1 MEMGKLSSHMWR
13 LNQIIY
19 TKYFWGYVLFWIL
32 ICLGLWYW
40 LEGNDRL
47 VIEILKGPNLS
58 QNSFLV
64 LSIWLLH
71 WFIIHTFFL
80 AVVYRRRASDFFL
93 EVIRFSSI
101 KLWIRYQIW
110 TCFLYGLILIMVKV
124 LVIQFMLQLPNW
136 DIGVLFIVDSLNAC
150 VLVLFCFMLYALGA
164 NVQMNF
170 ACVSFFLL
178 MIVFGG
184 LFVGNRTNYLFYI
197 LNRGNGD
204 IGRDLFLQLLFLVFF
219 FSKHFLFHSSKE
231 EVYRMNEIITLKNI
245 QLELKKTCV
254 FQNLNFSC
262 KQGEIIGITGANGS
276 GKSVLFKLIAG
287 LYSPSYGEVLING
300 ENIVPERKIPANLG
314 ALIEEPGFINYYSG
328 FKNLQYLASIRGVVG
343 NQEIN
348 DTLKIVGLYEQKD
361 QKVKTYSL
369 GMRKKLGI
377 AQAIM
382 ENPSIL
388 LLDEPMNALDK
399 SSVENMRTLF
409 RKLSSEKGT
418 TILIASHSEEDI
430 RILCDKVYAIE
441 DKVCTLCSD

>member
-1 MEMGKLSSHMWR
+1 M
-13 LNQIIY
+13 
-19 TKYFWGYVLFWIL
+19 F
-32 ICLGLWYW
+32 
-40 LEGNDRL
+40 
-47 VIEILKGPNLS
+47 
-58 QNSFLV
+58 
-64 LSIWLLH
+64 
-71 WFIIHTFFL
+71 
-80 AVVYRRRASDFFL
+80 
-93 EVIRFSSI
+93 
-101 KLWIRYQIW
+101 
-110 TCFLYGLILIMVKV
+110 
-124 LVIQFMLQLPNW
+124 
-136 DIGVLFIVDSLNAC
+136 
-150 VLVLFCFMLYALGA
+150 
-164 NVQMNF
+164 
-170 ACVSFFLL
+170 
-178 MIVFGG
+178 
-184 LFVGNRTNYLFYI
+184 
-197 LNRGNGD
+197 
-204 IGRDLFLQLLFLVFF
+204 
-219 FSKHFLFHSSKE
+219 
-231 EVYRMNEIITLKNI
+231 
-245 QLELKKTCV
+245 

>member
-1 MEMGKLSSHMWR
+1 
-13 LNQIIY
+13 
-19 TKYFWGYVLFWIL
+19 
-32 ICLGLWYW
+32 
-40 LEGNDRL
+40 
-47 VIEILKGPNLS
+47 
-58 QNSFLV
+58 
-64 LSIWLLH
+64 
-71 WFIIHTFFL
+71 
-80 AVVYRRRASDFFL
+80 
-93 EVIRFSSI
+93 
-101 KLWIRYQIW
+101 
-110 TCFLYGLILIMVKV
+110 
-124 LVIQFMLQLPNW
+124 
-136 DIGVLFIVDSLNAC
+136 
-150 VLVLFCFMLYALGA
+150 
-164 NVQMNF
+164 
-170 ACVSFFLL
+170 
-178 MIVFGG
+178 
-184 LFVGNRTNYLFYI
+184 
-197 LNRGNGD
+197 
-204 IGRDLFLQLLFLVFF
+204 
-219 FSKHFLFHSSKE
+219 
-231 EVYRMNEIITLKNI
+231 MNEIIILKNI
-245 QLELKKTCV
+245 ELKLKKTCV
-254 FQNLNFSC
+254 FQHLNFSC

>member
-1 MEMGKLSSHMWR
+1 
-13 LNQIIY
+13 
-19 TKYFWGYVLFWIL
+19 
-32 ICLGLWYW
+32 
-40 LEGNDRL
+40 
-47 VIEILKGPNLS
+47 
-58 QNSFLV
+58 
-64 LSIWLLH
+64 
-71 WFIIHTFFL
+71 
-80 AVVYRRRASDFFL
+80 
-93 EVIRFSSI
+93 
-101 KLWIRYQIW
+101 
-110 TCFLYGLILIMVKV
+110 
-124 LVIQFMLQLPNW
+124 
-136 DIGVLFIVDSLNAC
+136 
-150 VLVLFCFMLYALGA
+150 
-164 NVQMNF
+164 
-170 ACVSFFLL
+170 
-178 MIVFGG
+178 
-184 LFVGNRTNYLFYI
+184 
-197 LNRGNGD
+197 
-204 IGRDLFLQLLFLVFF
+204 
-219 FSKHFLFHSSKE
+219 
-231 EVYRMNEIITLKNI
+231 MNEIITLKNI
-245 QLELKKTCV
+245 QLKLKKTCV

-409 RKLSSEKGT
+409 RELSSEKGT

>member
-1 MEMGKLSSHMWR
+1 
-13 LNQIIY
+13 
-19 TKYFWGYVLFWIL
+19 
-32 ICLGLWYW
+32 
-40 LEGNDRL
+40 
-47 VIEILKGPNLS
+47 
-58 QNSFLV
+58 
-64 LSIWLLH
+64 
-71 WFIIHTFFL
+71 
-80 AVVYRRRASDFFL
+80 
-93 EVIRFSSI
+93 
-101 KLWIRYQIW
+101 
-110 TCFLYGLILIMVKV
+110 
-124 LVIQFMLQLPNW
+124 
-136 DIGVLFIVDSLNAC
+136 
-150 VLVLFCFMLYALGA
+150 
-164 NVQMNF
+164 
-170 ACVSFFLL
+170 
-178 MIVFGG
+178 
-184 LFVGNRTNYLFYI
+184 
-197 LNRGNGD
+197 
-204 IGRDLFLQLLFLVFF
+204 
-219 FSKHFLFHSSKE
+219 
-231 EVYRMNEIITLKNI
+231 MNEIITLKNI
-245 QLELKKTCV
+245 ELKLKKTCV

-441 DKVCTLCSD
+441 DKVYAIEDKVCILCSD

>member
-1 MEMGKLSSHMWR
+1 
-13 LNQIIY
+13 
-19 TKYFWGYVLFWIL
+19 
-32 ICLGLWYW
+32 
-40 LEGNDRL
+40 
-47 VIEILKGPNLS
+47 LK
-58 QNSFLV
+58 
-64 LSIWLLH
+64 
-71 WFIIHTFFL
+71 
-80 AVVYRRRASDFFL
+80 
-93 EVIRFSSI
+93 
-101 KLWIRYQIW
+101 
-110 TCFLYGLILIMVKV
+110 
-124 LVIQFMLQLPNW
+124 
-136 DIGVLFIVDSLNAC
+136 
-150 VLVLFCFMLYALGA
+150 
-164 NVQMNF
+164 
-170 ACVSFFLL
+170 
-178 MIVFGG
+178 
-184 LFVGNRTNYLFYI
+184 
-197 LNRGNGD
+197 
-204 IGRDLFLQLLFLVFF
+204 
-219 FSKHFLFHSSKE
+219 
-231 EVYRMNEIITLKNI
+231 
-245 QLELKKTCV
+245 LKKTCV

>member
-1 MEMGKLSSHMWR
+1 
-13 LNQIIY
+13 
-19 TKYFWGYVLFWIL
+19 
-32 ICLGLWYW
+32 
-40 LEGNDRL
+40 
-47 VIEILKGPNLS
+47 
-58 QNSFLV
+58 
-64 LSIWLLH
+64 
-71 WFIIHTFFL
+71 
-80 AVVYRRRASDFFL
+80 
-93 EVIRFSSI
+93 
-101 KLWIRYQIW
+101 
-110 TCFLYGLILIMVKV
+110 
-124 LVIQFMLQLPNW
+124 
-136 DIGVLFIVDSLNAC
+136 
-150 VLVLFCFMLYALGA
+150 
-164 NVQMNF
+164 
-170 ACVSFFLL
+170 
-178 MIVFGG
+178 
-184 LFVGNRTNYLFYI
+184 
-197 LNRGNGD
+197 
-204 IGRDLFLQLLFLVFF
+204 
-219 FSKHFLFHSSKE
+219 
-231 EVYRMNEIITLKNI
+231 MNEIITLKNI

-314 ALIEEPGFINYYSG
+314 ALIEEPGFINYCSG

>member
-1 MEMGKLSSHMWR
+1 
-13 LNQIIY
+13 
-19 TKYFWGYVLFWIL
+19 
-32 ICLGLWYW
+32 
-40 LEGNDRL
+40 
-47 VIEILKGPNLS
+47 
-58 QNSFLV
+58 
-64 LSIWLLH
+64 
-71 WFIIHTFFL
+71 
-80 AVVYRRRASDFFL
+80 
-93 EVIRFSSI
+93 
-101 KLWIRYQIW
+101 
-110 TCFLYGLILIMVKV
+110 
-124 LVIQFMLQLPNW
+124 
-136 DIGVLFIVDSLNAC
+136 
-150 VLVLFCFMLYALGA
+150 
-164 NVQMNF
+164 
-170 ACVSFFLL
+170 
-178 MIVFGG
+178 
-184 LFVGNRTNYLFYI
+184 
-197 LNRGNGD
+197 
-204 IGRDLFLQLLFLVFF
+204 
-219 FSKHFLFHSSKE
+219 
-231 EVYRMNEIITLKNI
+231 MNEIITLKNI
-245 QLELKKTCV
+245 ELKLKKTCV

-300 ENIVPERKIPANLG
+300 ENIIPERKIPANLG

-441 DKVCTLCSD
+441 DKVCTLCSN

>member
-1 MEMGKLSSHMWR
+1 
-13 LNQIIY
+13 
-19 TKYFWGYVLFWIL
+19 
-32 ICLGLWYW
+32 
-40 LEGNDRL
+40 
-47 VIEILKGPNLS
+47 
-58 QNSFLV
+58 
-64 LSIWLLH
+64 
-71 WFIIHTFFL
+71 
-80 AVVYRRRASDFFL
+80 
-93 EVIRFSSI
+93 
-101 KLWIRYQIW
+101 
-110 TCFLYGLILIMVKV
+110 
-124 LVIQFMLQLPNW
+124 
-136 DIGVLFIVDSLNAC
+136 
-150 VLVLFCFMLYALGA
+150 
-164 NVQMNF
+164 
-170 ACVSFFLL
+170 
-178 MIVFGG
+178 
-184 LFVGNRTNYLFYI
+184 
-197 LNRGNGD
+197 
-204 IGRDLFLQLLFLVFF
+204 
-219 FSKHFLFHSSKE
+219 
-231 EVYRMNEIITLKNI
+231 MNEIITLKNI
-245 QLELKKTCV
+245 ELKLKKTCV

-328 FKNLQYLASIRGVVG
+328 FKNLQYLASIRGVVD

>member
-1 MEMGKLSSHMWR
+1 
-13 LNQIIY
+13 
-19 TKYFWGYVLFWIL
+19 
-32 ICLGLWYW
+32 
-40 LEGNDRL
+40 
-47 VIEILKGPNLS
+47 
-58 QNSFLV
+58 
-64 LSIWLLH
+64 
-71 WFIIHTFFL
+71 
-80 AVVYRRRASDFFL
+80 
-93 EVIRFSSI
+93 
-101 KLWIRYQIW
+101 
-110 TCFLYGLILIMVKV
+110 
-124 LVIQFMLQLPNW
+124 
-136 DIGVLFIVDSLNAC
+136 
-150 VLVLFCFMLYALGA
+150 
-164 NVQMNF
+164 
-170 ACVSFFLL
+170 
-178 MIVFGG
+178 
-184 LFVGNRTNYLFYI
+184 
-197 LNRGNGD
+197 
-204 IGRDLFLQLLFLVFF
+204 
-219 FSKHFLFHSSKE
+219 
-231 EVYRMNEIITLKNI
+231 MNEIITLKNI

-369 GMRKKLGI
+369 GMRKKLEI

>member
-1 MEMGKLSSHMWR
+1 
-13 LNQIIY
+13 
-19 TKYFWGYVLFWIL
+19 
-32 ICLGLWYW
+32 
-40 LEGNDRL
+40 
-47 VIEILKGPNLS
+47 
-58 QNSFLV
+58 
-64 LSIWLLH
+64 
-71 WFIIHTFFL
+71 
-80 AVVYRRRASDFFL
+80 
-93 EVIRFSSI
+93 
-101 KLWIRYQIW
+101 
-110 TCFLYGLILIMVKV
+110 
-124 LVIQFMLQLPNW
+124 
-136 DIGVLFIVDSLNAC
+136 
-150 VLVLFCFMLYALGA
+150 
-164 NVQMNF
+164 
-170 ACVSFFLL
+170 
-178 MIVFGG
+178 
-184 LFVGNRTNYLFYI
+184 
-197 LNRGNGD
+197 
-204 IGRDLFLQLLFLVFF
+204 
-219 FSKHFLFHSSKE
+219 
-231 EVYRMNEIITLKNI
+231 MNEIITLKNI
-245 QLELKKTCV
+245 ELELKKTCV

-441 DKVCTLCSD
+441 NKVCTLCSD

>member
-1 MEMGKLSSHMWR
+1 
-13 LNQIIY
+13 
-19 TKYFWGYVLFWIL
+19 
-32 ICLGLWYW
+32 
-40 LEGNDRL
+40 
-47 VIEILKGPNLS
+47 
-58 QNSFLV
+58 
-64 LSIWLLH
+64 
-71 WFIIHTFFL
+71 
-80 AVVYRRRASDFFL
+80 
-93 EVIRFSSI
+93 
-101 KLWIRYQIW
+101 
-110 TCFLYGLILIMVKV
+110 
-124 LVIQFMLQLPNW
+124 
-136 DIGVLFIVDSLNAC
+136 
-150 VLVLFCFMLYALGA
+150 
-164 NVQMNF
+164 
-170 ACVSFFLL
+170 
-178 MIVFGG
+178 
-184 LFVGNRTNYLFYI
+184 
-197 LNRGNGD
+197 
-204 IGRDLFLQLLFLVFF
+204 
-219 FSKHFLFHSSKE
+219 
-231 EVYRMNEIITLKNI
+231 MNEIIILKNI
-245 QLELKKTCV
+245 ELKLKKTCV

-262 KQGEIIGITGANGS
+262 KPGEIIGITGANGS

-399 SSVENMRTLF
+399 SSVENMRVLF

-441 DKVCTLCSD
+441 DKICTLCPYWTS

>member
-1 MEMGKLSSHMWR
+1 
-13 LNQIIY
+13 
-19 TKYFWGYVLFWIL
+19 
-32 ICLGLWYW
+32 
-40 LEGNDRL
+40 
-47 VIEILKGPNLS
+47 
-58 QNSFLV
+58 
-64 LSIWLLH
+64 
-71 WFIIHTFFL
+71 
-80 AVVYRRRASDFFL
+80 
-93 EVIRFSSI
+93 
-101 KLWIRYQIW
+101 
-110 TCFLYGLILIMVKV
+110 
-124 LVIQFMLQLPNW
+124 
-136 DIGVLFIVDSLNAC
+136 
-150 VLVLFCFMLYALGA
+150 
-164 NVQMNF
+164 
-170 ACVSFFLL
+170 
-178 MIVFGG
+178 
-184 LFVGNRTNYLFYI
+184 
-197 LNRGNGD
+197 
-204 IGRDLFLQLLFLVFF
+204 
-219 FSKHFLFHSSKE
+219 
-231 EVYRMNEIITLKNI
+231 MNEIITLKNI

>member
-1 MEMGKLSSHMWR
+1 
-13 LNQIIY
+13 
-19 TKYFWGYVLFWIL
+19 
-32 ICLGLWYW
+32 
-40 LEGNDRL
+40 
-47 VIEILKGPNLS
+47 
-58 QNSFLV
+58 
-64 LSIWLLH
+64 
-71 WFIIHTFFL
+71 
-80 AVVYRRRASDFFL
+80 
-93 EVIRFSSI
+93 
-101 KLWIRYQIW
+101 
-110 TCFLYGLILIMVKV
+110 
-124 LVIQFMLQLPNW
+124 
-136 DIGVLFIVDSLNAC
+136 
-150 VLVLFCFMLYALGA
+150 
-164 NVQMNF
+164 
-170 ACVSFFLL
+170 
-178 MIVFGG
+178 
-184 LFVGNRTNYLFYI
+184 
-197 LNRGNGD
+197 
-204 IGRDLFLQLLFLVFF
+204 
-219 FSKHFLFHSSKE
+219 
-231 EVYRMNEIITLKNI
+231 MNEIITLKNI
-245 QLELKKTCV
+245 ELKLKKTCV

-369 GMRKKLGI
+369 GMRKKLRI

>member
-1 MEMGKLSSHMWR
+1 
-13 LNQIIY
+13 
-19 TKYFWGYVLFWIL
+19 
-32 ICLGLWYW
+32 
-40 LEGNDRL
+40 
-47 VIEILKGPNLS
+47 
-58 QNSFLV
+58 
-64 LSIWLLH
+64 
-71 WFIIHTFFL
+71 
-80 AVVYRRRASDFFL
+80 
-93 EVIRFSSI
+93 
-101 KLWIRYQIW
+101 
-110 TCFLYGLILIMVKV
+110 
-124 LVIQFMLQLPNW
+124 
-136 DIGVLFIVDSLNAC
+136 
-150 VLVLFCFMLYALGA
+150 
-164 NVQMNF
+164 
-170 ACVSFFLL
+170 
-178 MIVFGG
+178 
-184 LFVGNRTNYLFYI
+184 
-197 LNRGNGD
+197 
-204 IGRDLFLQLLFLVFF
+204 
-219 FSKHFLFHSSKE
+219 
-231 EVYRMNEIITLKNI
+231 MNEIITLKNI

-348 DTLKIVGLYEQKD
+348 DTLKIVGLYEQKN

>member
-1 MEMGKLSSHMWR
+1 
-13 LNQIIY
+13 
-19 TKYFWGYVLFWIL
+19 
-32 ICLGLWYW
+32 
-40 LEGNDRL
+40 
-47 VIEILKGPNLS
+47 
-58 QNSFLV
+58 
-64 LSIWLLH
+64 
-71 WFIIHTFFL
+71 
-80 AVVYRRRASDFFL
+80 
-93 EVIRFSSI
+93 
-101 KLWIRYQIW
+101 
-110 TCFLYGLILIMVKV
+110 
-124 LVIQFMLQLPNW
+124 
-136 DIGVLFIVDSLNAC
+136 
-150 VLVLFCFMLYALGA
+150 
-164 NVQMNF
+164 
-170 ACVSFFLL
+170 
-178 MIVFGG
+178 
-184 LFVGNRTNYLFYI
+184 
-197 LNRGNGD
+197 
-204 IGRDLFLQLLFLVFF
+204 
-219 FSKHFLFHSSKE
+219 
-231 EVYRMNEIITLKNI
+231 MNEIIILKNI
-245 QLELKKTCV
+245 ELKLKKTCV

-328 FKNLQYLASIRGVVG
+328 FKNLQYLASILGVVG

>member
-1 MEMGKLSSHMWR
+1 
-13 LNQIIY
+13 
-19 TKYFWGYVLFWIL
+19 
-32 ICLGLWYW
+32 
-40 LEGNDRL
+40 
-47 VIEILKGPNLS
+47 
-58 QNSFLV
+58 
-64 LSIWLLH
+64 
-71 WFIIHTFFL
+71 
-80 AVVYRRRASDFFL
+80 
-93 EVIRFSSI
+93 
-101 KLWIRYQIW
+101 
-110 TCFLYGLILIMVKV
+110 
-124 LVIQFMLQLPNW
+124 
-136 DIGVLFIVDSLNAC
+136 
-150 VLVLFCFMLYALGA
+150 
-164 NVQMNF
+164 
-170 ACVSFFLL
+170 
-178 MIVFGG
+178 
-184 LFVGNRTNYLFYI
+184 
-197 LNRGNGD
+197 
-204 IGRDLFLQLLFLVFF
+204 
-219 FSKHFLFHSSKE
+219 
-231 EVYRMNEIITLKNI
+231 MNEIIILKNI
-245 QLELKKTCV
+245 ELKLKKTCV

-262 KQGEIIGITGANGS
+262 KPGEIIGITGANGS

-348 DTLKIVGLYEQKD
+348 DTLKIVGLYEQKY

>member
-1 MEMGKLSSHMWR
+1 
-13 LNQIIY
+13 
-19 TKYFWGYVLFWIL
+19 
-32 ICLGLWYW
+32 
-40 LEGNDRL
+40 
-47 VIEILKGPNLS
+47 
-58 QNSFLV
+58 
-64 LSIWLLH
+64 
-71 WFIIHTFFL
+71 
-80 AVVYRRRASDFFL
+80 
-93 EVIRFSSI
+93 
-101 KLWIRYQIW
+101 
-110 TCFLYGLILIMVKV
+110 
-124 LVIQFMLQLPNW
+124 
-136 DIGVLFIVDSLNAC
+136 
-150 VLVLFCFMLYALGA
+150 
-164 NVQMNF
+164 
-170 ACVSFFLL
+170 
-178 MIVFGG
+178 
-184 LFVGNRTNYLFYI
+184 
-197 LNRGNGD
+197 
-204 IGRDLFLQLLFLVFF
+204 
-219 FSKHFLFHSSKE
+219 
-231 EVYRMNEIITLKNI
+231 MNEIITLKNI
-245 QLELKKTCV
+245 ELKLKKTCV

-300 ENIVPERKIPANLG
+300 ENIVPERKIPTNLG

-430 RILCDKVYAIE
+430 RILCDKIYAIE

>member
-1 MEMGKLSSHMWR
+1 
-13 LNQIIY
+13 
-19 TKYFWGYVLFWIL
+19 
-32 ICLGLWYW
+32 
-40 LEGNDRL
+40 
-47 VIEILKGPNLS
+47 
-58 QNSFLV
+58 
-64 LSIWLLH
+64 
-71 WFIIHTFFL
+71 
-80 AVVYRRRASDFFL
+80 
-93 EVIRFSSI
+93 
-101 KLWIRYQIW
+101 
-110 TCFLYGLILIMVKV
+110 
-124 LVIQFMLQLPNW
+124 
-136 DIGVLFIVDSLNAC
+136 
-150 VLVLFCFMLYALGA
+150 
-164 NVQMNF
+164 
-170 ACVSFFLL
+170 
-178 MIVFGG
+178 
-184 LFVGNRTNYLFYI
+184 
-197 LNRGNGD
+197 
-204 IGRDLFLQLLFLVFF
+204 
-219 FSKHFLFHSSKE
+219 
-231 EVYRMNEIITLKNI
+231 MNEIITLKNI

-300 ENIVPERKIPANLG
+300 GNIVPERKIPANLG

>member
-1 MEMGKLSSHMWR
+1 
-13 LNQIIY
+13 
-19 TKYFWGYVLFWIL
+19 
-32 ICLGLWYW
+32 
-40 LEGNDRL
+40 
-47 VIEILKGPNLS
+47 
-58 QNSFLV
+58 
-64 LSIWLLH
+64 
-71 WFIIHTFFL
+71 
-80 AVVYRRRASDFFL
+80 
-93 EVIRFSSI
+93 
-101 KLWIRYQIW
+101 
-110 TCFLYGLILIMVKV
+110 
-124 LVIQFMLQLPNW
+124 
-136 DIGVLFIVDSLNAC
+136 
-150 VLVLFCFMLYALGA
+150 
-164 NVQMNF
+164 
-170 ACVSFFLL
+170 
-178 MIVFGG
+178 
-184 LFVGNRTNYLFYI
+184 
-197 LNRGNGD
+197 
-204 IGRDLFLQLLFLVFF
+204 
-219 FSKHFLFHSSKE
+219 
-231 EVYRMNEIITLKNI
+231 MNEIIILKNI
-245 QLELKKTCV
+245 ELKLKKTCV

-328 FKNLQYLASIRGVVG
+328 FKNLQYLAIIRGVVG

>member
-1 MEMGKLSSHMWR
+1 
-13 LNQIIY
+13 
-19 TKYFWGYVLFWIL
+19 
-32 ICLGLWYW
+32 
-40 LEGNDRL
+40 
-47 VIEILKGPNLS
+47 
-58 QNSFLV
+58 
-64 LSIWLLH
+64 
-71 WFIIHTFFL
+71 
-80 AVVYRRRASDFFL
+80 
-93 EVIRFSSI
+93 
-101 KLWIRYQIW
+101 
-110 TCFLYGLILIMVKV
+110 
-124 LVIQFMLQLPNW
+124 
-136 DIGVLFIVDSLNAC
+136 
-150 VLVLFCFMLYALGA
+150 
-164 NVQMNF
+164 
-170 ACVSFFLL
+170 
-178 MIVFGG
+178 
-184 LFVGNRTNYLFYI
+184 
-197 LNRGNGD
+197 
-204 IGRDLFLQLLFLVFF
+204 
-219 FSKHFLFHSSKE
+219 
-231 EVYRMNEIITLKNI
+231 MNEIITLKNI

-430 RILCDKVYAIE
+430 RILCDKVYAVE

>member
-1 MEMGKLSSHMWR
+1 
-13 LNQIIY
+13 
-19 TKYFWGYVLFWIL
+19 
-32 ICLGLWYW
+32 
-40 LEGNDRL
+40 
-47 VIEILKGPNLS
+47 
-58 QNSFLV
+58 
-64 LSIWLLH
+64 
-71 WFIIHTFFL
+71 
-80 AVVYRRRASDFFL
+80 
-93 EVIRFSSI
+93 
-101 KLWIRYQIW
+101 
-110 TCFLYGLILIMVKV
+110 
-124 LVIQFMLQLPNW
+124 
-136 DIGVLFIVDSLNAC
+136 
-150 VLVLFCFMLYALGA
+150 
-164 NVQMNF
+164 
-170 ACVSFFLL
+170 
-178 MIVFGG
+178 
-184 LFVGNRTNYLFYI
+184 
-197 LNRGNGD
+197 
-204 IGRDLFLQLLFLVFF
+204 
-219 FSKHFLFHSSKE
+219 
-231 EVYRMNEIITLKNI
+231 MNEIITLKNI
-245 QLELKKTCV
+245 ELKLKKTCV

-343 NQEIN
+343 NQKIN

>member
-1 MEMGKLSSHMWR
+1 
-13 LNQIIY
+13 
-19 TKYFWGYVLFWIL
+19 
-32 ICLGLWYW
+32 
-40 LEGNDRL
+40 
-47 VIEILKGPNLS
+47 
-58 QNSFLV
+58 
-64 LSIWLLH
+64 
-71 WFIIHTFFL
+71 
-80 AVVYRRRASDFFL
+80 
-93 EVIRFSSI
+93 
-101 KLWIRYQIW
+101 
-110 TCFLYGLILIMVKV
+110 
-124 LVIQFMLQLPNW
+124 
-136 DIGVLFIVDSLNAC
+136 
-150 VLVLFCFMLYALGA
+150 
-164 NVQMNF
+164 
-170 ACVSFFLL
+170 
-178 MIVFGG
+178 
-184 LFVGNRTNYLFYI
+184 
-197 LNRGNGD
+197 
-204 IGRDLFLQLLFLVFF
+204 
-219 FSKHFLFHSSKE
+219 
-231 EVYRMNEIITLKNI
+231 MNEIITLKNI
-245 QLELKKTCV
+245 ELKLKKTCV

-314 ALIEEPGFINYYSG
+314 ALIEEPSFINYYSG

>member
-1 MEMGKLSSHMWR
+1 
-13 LNQIIY
+13 
-19 TKYFWGYVLFWIL
+19 
-32 ICLGLWYW
+32 
-40 LEGNDRL
+40 
-47 VIEILKGPNLS
+47 
-58 QNSFLV
+58 
-64 LSIWLLH
+64 
-71 WFIIHTFFL
+71 
-80 AVVYRRRASDFFL
+80 
-93 EVIRFSSI
+93 
-101 KLWIRYQIW
+101 
-110 TCFLYGLILIMVKV
+110 
-124 LVIQFMLQLPNW
+124 
-136 DIGVLFIVDSLNAC
+136 
-150 VLVLFCFMLYALGA
+150 
-164 NVQMNF
+164 
-170 ACVSFFLL
+170 
-178 MIVFGG
+178 
-184 LFVGNRTNYLFYI
+184 
-197 LNRGNGD
+197 
-204 IGRDLFLQLLFLVFF
+204 
-219 FSKHFLFHSSKE
+219 
-231 EVYRMNEIITLKNI
+231 MNEIIILKNI
-245 QLELKKTCV
+245 ELKLKKTCV

-388 LLDEPMNALDK
+388 LLDESMNALDK

>member
-1 MEMGKLSSHMWR
+1 
-13 LNQIIY
+13 
-19 TKYFWGYVLFWIL
+19 
-32 ICLGLWYW
+32 
-40 LEGNDRL
+40 
-47 VIEILKGPNLS
+47 
-58 QNSFLV
+58 
-64 LSIWLLH
+64 
-71 WFIIHTFFL
+71 
-80 AVVYRRRASDFFL
+80 
-93 EVIRFSSI
+93 
-101 KLWIRYQIW
+101 
-110 TCFLYGLILIMVKV
+110 
-124 LVIQFMLQLPNW
+124 
-136 DIGVLFIVDSLNAC
+136 
-150 VLVLFCFMLYALGA
+150 
-164 NVQMNF
+164 
-170 ACVSFFLL
+170 
-178 MIVFGG
+178 
-184 LFVGNRTNYLFYI
+184 
-197 LNRGNGD
+197 
-204 IGRDLFLQLLFLVFF
+204 
-219 FSKHFLFHSSKE
+219 
-231 EVYRMNEIITLKNI
+231 MNEIITLKNI
-245 QLELKKTCV
+245 ELKLKKTCV

-399 SSVENMRTLF
+399 SSVENMRTWF
-409 RKLSSEKGT
+409 RELSSEKGT

>member
-1 MEMGKLSSHMWR
+1 
-13 LNQIIY
+13 
-19 TKYFWGYVLFWIL
+19 
-32 ICLGLWYW
+32 
-40 LEGNDRL
+40 
-47 VIEILKGPNLS
+47 
-58 QNSFLV
+58 
-64 LSIWLLH
+64 
-71 WFIIHTFFL
+71 
-80 AVVYRRRASDFFL
+80 
-93 EVIRFSSI
+93 
-101 KLWIRYQIW
+101 
-110 TCFLYGLILIMVKV
+110 
-124 LVIQFMLQLPNW
+124 
-136 DIGVLFIVDSLNAC
+136 
-150 VLVLFCFMLYALGA
+150 
-164 NVQMNF
+164 
-170 ACVSFFLL
+170 
-178 MIVFGG
+178 
-184 LFVGNRTNYLFYI
+184 
-197 LNRGNGD
+197 
-204 IGRDLFLQLLFLVFF
+204 
-219 FSKHFLFHSSKE
+219 
-231 EVYRMNEIITLKNI
+231 MNEIITLKNI

-314 ALIEEPGFINYYSG
+314 ALIEEPCFINYYSG

>member
-1 MEMGKLSSHMWR
+1 
-13 LNQIIY
+13 
-19 TKYFWGYVLFWIL
+19 
-32 ICLGLWYW
+32 
-40 LEGNDRL
+40 
-47 VIEILKGPNLS
+47 
-58 QNSFLV
+58 
-64 LSIWLLH
+64 
-71 WFIIHTFFL
+71 
-80 AVVYRRRASDFFL
+80 
-93 EVIRFSSI
+93 
-101 KLWIRYQIW
+101 
-110 TCFLYGLILIMVKV
+110 
-124 LVIQFMLQLPNW
+124 
-136 DIGVLFIVDSLNAC
+136 
-150 VLVLFCFMLYALGA
+150 
-164 NVQMNF
+164 
-170 ACVSFFLL
+170 
-178 MIVFGG
+178 
-184 LFVGNRTNYLFYI
+184 
-197 LNRGNGD
+197 
-204 IGRDLFLQLLFLVFF
+204 
-219 FSKHFLFHSSKE
+219 
-231 EVYRMNEIITLKNI
+231 MNEIITLKNI

-262 KQGEIIGITGANGS
+262 KQREIIGITGANGS

>member
-1 MEMGKLSSHMWR
+1 
-13 LNQIIY
+13 
-19 TKYFWGYVLFWIL
+19 
-32 ICLGLWYW
+32 
-40 LEGNDRL
+40 
-47 VIEILKGPNLS
+47 
-58 QNSFLV
+58 
-64 LSIWLLH
+64 
-71 WFIIHTFFL
+71 
-80 AVVYRRRASDFFL
+80 
-93 EVIRFSSI
+93 
-101 KLWIRYQIW
+101 
-110 TCFLYGLILIMVKV
+110 
-124 LVIQFMLQLPNW
+124 
-136 DIGVLFIVDSLNAC
+136 
-150 VLVLFCFMLYALGA
+150 
-164 NVQMNF
+164 
-170 ACVSFFLL
+170 
-178 MIVFGG
+178 
-184 LFVGNRTNYLFYI
+184 
-197 LNRGNGD
+197 
-204 IGRDLFLQLLFLVFF
+204 
-219 FSKHFLFHSSKE
+219 
-231 EVYRMNEIITLKNI
+231 MNEIIILKNI
-245 QLELKKTCV
+245 ELKLKKTCV

-262 KQGEIIGITGANGS
+262 KPGEIIGITGANGS

-287 LYSPSYGEVLING
+287 LYNSPSYGEVLING

>member
-1 MEMGKLSSHMWR
+1 
-13 LNQIIY
+13 
-19 TKYFWGYVLFWIL
+19 
-32 ICLGLWYW
+32 
-40 LEGNDRL
+40 
-47 VIEILKGPNLS
+47 
-58 QNSFLV
+58 
-64 LSIWLLH
+64 
-71 WFIIHTFFL
+71 
-80 AVVYRRRASDFFL
+80 
-93 EVIRFSSI
+93 
-101 KLWIRYQIW
+101 
-110 TCFLYGLILIMVKV
+110 
-124 LVIQFMLQLPNW
+124 
-136 DIGVLFIVDSLNAC
+136 
-150 VLVLFCFMLYALGA
+150 
-164 NVQMNF
+164 
-170 ACVSFFLL
+170 
-178 MIVFGG
+178 
-184 LFVGNRTNYLFYI
+184 
-197 LNRGNGD
+197 
-204 IGRDLFLQLLFLVFF
+204 
-219 FSKHFLFHSSKE
+219 
-231 EVYRMNEIITLKNI
+231 MNEIIILKNI
-245 QLELKKTCV
+245 ELKLKKTCV

-382 ENPSIL
+382 ENPSII

>member
-1 MEMGKLSSHMWR
+1 
-13 LNQIIY
+13 
-19 TKYFWGYVLFWIL
+19 
-32 ICLGLWYW
+32 
-40 LEGNDRL
+40 
-47 VIEILKGPNLS
+47 
-58 QNSFLV
+58 
-64 LSIWLLH
+64 
-71 WFIIHTFFL
+71 
-80 AVVYRRRASDFFL
+80 
-93 EVIRFSSI
+93 
-101 KLWIRYQIW
+101 
-110 TCFLYGLILIMVKV
+110 
-124 LVIQFMLQLPNW
+124 
-136 DIGVLFIVDSLNAC
+136 
-150 VLVLFCFMLYALGA
+150 
-164 NVQMNF
+164 
-170 ACVSFFLL
+170 
-178 MIVFGG
+178 
-184 LFVGNRTNYLFYI
+184 
-197 LNRGNGD
+197 
-204 IGRDLFLQLLFLVFF
+204 
-219 FSKHFLFHSSKE
+219 
-231 EVYRMNEIITLKNI
+231 MNEIITLKNI
-245 QLELKKTCV
+245 ELKLKKTCV

-348 DTLKIVGLYEQKD
+348 DILKIVGLYEQKD

>member
-1 MEMGKLSSHMWR
+1 
-13 LNQIIY
+13 
-19 TKYFWGYVLFWIL
+19 
-32 ICLGLWYW
+32 
-40 LEGNDRL
+40 
-47 VIEILKGPNLS
+47 
-58 QNSFLV
+58 
-64 LSIWLLH
+64 
-71 WFIIHTFFL
+71 
-80 AVVYRRRASDFFL
+80 
-93 EVIRFSSI
+93 
-101 KLWIRYQIW
+101 
-110 TCFLYGLILIMVKV
+110 
-124 LVIQFMLQLPNW
+124 
-136 DIGVLFIVDSLNAC
+136 
-150 VLVLFCFMLYALGA
+150 
-164 NVQMNF
+164 
-170 ACVSFFLL
+170 
-178 MIVFGG
+178 
-184 LFVGNRTNYLFYI
+184 
-197 LNRGNGD
+197 
-204 IGRDLFLQLLFLVFF
+204 
-219 FSKHFLFHSSKE
+219 
-231 EVYRMNEIITLKNI
+231 MNEIIILKNI
-245 QLELKKTCV
+245 ELKLKKTCV

-441 DKVCTLCSD
+441 DKVCILCSD

>member
-1 MEMGKLSSHMWR
+1 
-13 LNQIIY
+13 
-19 TKYFWGYVLFWIL
+19 
-32 ICLGLWYW
+32 
-40 LEGNDRL
+40 
-47 VIEILKGPNLS
+47 
-58 QNSFLV
+58 
-64 LSIWLLH
+64 
-71 WFIIHTFFL
+71 
-80 AVVYRRRASDFFL
+80 
-93 EVIRFSSI
+93 
-101 KLWIRYQIW
+101 
-110 TCFLYGLILIMVKV
+110 
-124 LVIQFMLQLPNW
+124 
-136 DIGVLFIVDSLNAC
+136 
-150 VLVLFCFMLYALGA
+150 
-164 NVQMNF
+164 
-170 ACVSFFLL
+170 
-178 MIVFGG
+178 
-184 LFVGNRTNYLFYI
+184 
-197 LNRGNGD
+197 
-204 IGRDLFLQLLFLVFF
+204 
-219 FSKHFLFHSSKE
+219 
-231 EVYRMNEIITLKNI
+231 MNEIITLKNI
-245 QLELKKTCV
+245 ELKLKKTCV

-418 TILIASHSEEDI
+418 TILIASHSEEDF

>member
-1 MEMGKLSSHMWR
+1 
-13 LNQIIY
+13 
-19 TKYFWGYVLFWIL
+19 
-32 ICLGLWYW
+32 
-40 LEGNDRL
+40 
-47 VIEILKGPNLS
+47 
-58 QNSFLV
+58 
-64 LSIWLLH
+64 
-71 WFIIHTFFL
+71 
-80 AVVYRRRASDFFL
+80 
-93 EVIRFSSI
+93 
-101 KLWIRYQIW
+101 
-110 TCFLYGLILIMVKV
+110 
-124 LVIQFMLQLPNW
+124 
-136 DIGVLFIVDSLNAC
+136 
-150 VLVLFCFMLYALGA
+150 
-164 NVQMNF
+164 
-170 ACVSFFLL
+170 
-178 MIVFGG
+178 
-184 LFVGNRTNYLFYI
+184 
-197 LNRGNGD
+197 
-204 IGRDLFLQLLFLVFF
+204 
-219 FSKHFLFHSSKE
+219 
-231 EVYRMNEIITLKNI
+231 MNEIITLKNI
-245 QLELKKTCV
+245 ELKLKKTCV

-418 TILIASHSEEDI
+418 TILIASHSEENI

>member
-1 MEMGKLSSHMWR
+1 
-13 LNQIIY
+13 
-19 TKYFWGYVLFWIL
+19 
-32 ICLGLWYW
+32 
-40 LEGNDRL
+40 
-47 VIEILKGPNLS
+47 
-58 QNSFLV
+58 
-64 LSIWLLH
+64 
-71 WFIIHTFFL
+71 
-80 AVVYRRRASDFFL
+80 
-93 EVIRFSSI
+93 
-101 KLWIRYQIW
+101 
-110 TCFLYGLILIMVKV
+110 
-124 LVIQFMLQLPNW
+124 
-136 DIGVLFIVDSLNAC
+136 
-150 VLVLFCFMLYALGA
+150 
-164 NVQMNF
+164 
-170 ACVSFFLL
+170 
-178 MIVFGG
+178 
-184 LFVGNRTNYLFYI
+184 
-197 LNRGNGD
+197 
-204 IGRDLFLQLLFLVFF
+204 
-219 FSKHFLFHSSKE
+219 
-231 EVYRMNEIITLKNI
+231 MNEIIILKNI
-245 QLELKKTCV
+245 ELKLKKTCV

-262 KQGEIIGITGANGS
+262 KPGEIIGITGANGS

-399 SSVENMRTLF
+399 SSVENMRVLF

-441 DKVCTLCSD
+441 DKICTLCPY

>member
-1 MEMGKLSSHMWR
+1 
-13 LNQIIY
+13 
-19 TKYFWGYVLFWIL
+19 
-32 ICLGLWYW
+32 
-40 LEGNDRL
+40 
-47 VIEILKGPNLS
+47 
-58 QNSFLV
+58 
-64 LSIWLLH
+64 
-71 WFIIHTFFL
+71 
-80 AVVYRRRASDFFL
+80 
-93 EVIRFSSI
+93 
-101 KLWIRYQIW
+101 
-110 TCFLYGLILIMVKV
+110 
-124 LVIQFMLQLPNW
+124 
-136 DIGVLFIVDSLNAC
+136 
-150 VLVLFCFMLYALGA
+150 
-164 NVQMNF
+164 
-170 ACVSFFLL
+170 
-178 MIVFGG
+178 
-184 LFVGNRTNYLFYI
+184 
-197 LNRGNGD
+197 
-204 IGRDLFLQLLFLVFF
+204 
-219 FSKHFLFHSSKE
+219 
-231 EVYRMNEIITLKNI
+231 MNEIITLKNI
-245 QLELKKTCV
+245 ELKLKKTCV

-262 KQGEIIGITGANGS
+262 KRGEIIGITGANGS

>member
-1 MEMGKLSSHMWR
+1 
-13 LNQIIY
+13 
-19 TKYFWGYVLFWIL
+19 
-32 ICLGLWYW
+32 
-40 LEGNDRL
+40 
-47 VIEILKGPNLS
+47 
-58 QNSFLV
+58 
-64 LSIWLLH
+64 
-71 WFIIHTFFL
+71 
-80 AVVYRRRASDFFL
+80 
-93 EVIRFSSI
+93 
-101 KLWIRYQIW
+101 
-110 TCFLYGLILIMVKV
+110 
-124 LVIQFMLQLPNW
+124 
-136 DIGVLFIVDSLNAC
+136 
-150 VLVLFCFMLYALGA
+150 
-164 NVQMNF
+164 
-170 ACVSFFLL
+170 
-178 MIVFGG
+178 
-184 LFVGNRTNYLFYI
+184 
-197 LNRGNGD
+197 
-204 IGRDLFLQLLFLVFF
+204 
-219 FSKHFLFHSSKE
+219 
-231 EVYRMNEIITLKNI
+231 MNEIIILKNI
-245 QLELKKTCV
+245 QLKLKKTCI

-262 KQGEIIGITGANGS
+262 KPGEIIGITGANGS

>member
-1 MEMGKLSSHMWR
+1 
-13 LNQIIY
+13 
-19 TKYFWGYVLFWIL
+19 
-32 ICLGLWYW
+32 
-40 LEGNDRL
+40 
-47 VIEILKGPNLS
+47 
-58 QNSFLV
+58 
-64 LSIWLLH
+64 
-71 WFIIHTFFL
+71 
-80 AVVYRRRASDFFL
+80 
-93 EVIRFSSI
+93 
-101 KLWIRYQIW
+101 
-110 TCFLYGLILIMVKV
+110 
-124 LVIQFMLQLPNW
+124 
-136 DIGVLFIVDSLNAC
+136 
-150 VLVLFCFMLYALGA
+150 
-164 NVQMNF
+164 
-170 ACVSFFLL
+170 
-178 MIVFGG
+178 
-184 LFVGNRTNYLFYI
+184 
-197 LNRGNGD
+197 
-204 IGRDLFLQLLFLVFF
+204 
-219 FSKHFLFHSSKE
+219 
-231 EVYRMNEIITLKNI
+231 MNEIITLKNI
-245 QLELKKTCV
+245 ELKLKTCV

>member
-1 MEMGKLSSHMWR
+1 
-13 LNQIIY
+13 
-19 TKYFWGYVLFWIL
+19 
-32 ICLGLWYW
+32 
-40 LEGNDRL
+40 
-47 VIEILKGPNLS
+47 
-58 QNSFLV
+58 
-64 LSIWLLH
+64 
-71 WFIIHTFFL
+71 
-80 AVVYRRRASDFFL
+80 
-93 EVIRFSSI
+93 
-101 KLWIRYQIW
+101 
-110 TCFLYGLILIMVKV
+110 
-124 LVIQFMLQLPNW
+124 
-136 DIGVLFIVDSLNAC
+136 
-150 VLVLFCFMLYALGA
+150 
-164 NVQMNF
+164 
-170 ACVSFFLL
+170 
-178 MIVFGG
+178 
-184 LFVGNRTNYLFYI
+184 
-197 LNRGNGD
+197 
-204 IGRDLFLQLLFLVFF
+204 
-219 FSKHFLFHSSKE
+219 
-231 EVYRMNEIITLKNI
+231 MNEIITLKNI
-245 QLELKKTCV
+245 ELKLKKTCV

-262 KQGEIIGITGANGS
+262 KQGEIIGIIGANGS

>member
-1 MEMGKLSSHMWR
+1 
-13 LNQIIY
+13 
-19 TKYFWGYVLFWIL
+19 
-32 ICLGLWYW
+32 
-40 LEGNDRL
+40 
-47 VIEILKGPNLS
+47 
-58 QNSFLV
+58 
-64 LSIWLLH
+64 
-71 WFIIHTFFL
+71 
-80 AVVYRRRASDFFL
+80 
-93 EVIRFSSI
+93 
-101 KLWIRYQIW
+101 
-110 TCFLYGLILIMVKV
+110 
-124 LVIQFMLQLPNW
+124 
-136 DIGVLFIVDSLNAC
+136 
-150 VLVLFCFMLYALGA
+150 
-164 NVQMNF
+164 
-170 ACVSFFLL
+170 
-178 MIVFGG
+178 
-184 LFVGNRTNYLFYI
+184 
-197 LNRGNGD
+197 
-204 IGRDLFLQLLFLVFF
+204 
-219 FSKHFLFHSSKE
+219 
-231 EVYRMNEIITLKNI
+231 MNEIITLKNI

-430 RILCDKVYAIE
+430 RILRDKVYAID